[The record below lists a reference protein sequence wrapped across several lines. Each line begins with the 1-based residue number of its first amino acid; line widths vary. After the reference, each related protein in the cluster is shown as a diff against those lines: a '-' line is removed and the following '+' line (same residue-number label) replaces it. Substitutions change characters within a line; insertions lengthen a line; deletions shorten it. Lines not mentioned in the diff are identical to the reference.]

1 MPANT
6 PVGTVITYTV
16 QASFTTLLLFT
27 TNSNT
32 VTATVTVG
40 PSIGLLVQ
48 GWVGGWL
55 LVSGAR
61 DIADACM
68 PSLFTVT
75 TYLCVMNGESCRM

>member
-1 MPANT
+1 VPANT

-48 GWVGGWL
+48 GWVGGYL
-55 LVSGAR
+55 SRAR
-61 DIADACM
+61 AISPMLACP
-68 PSLFTVT
+68 PSLQSRHIYV
-75 TYLCVMNGESCRM
+75 